1 MKTESPCNGRR
12 DFSDGPIWDPEL
24 ERWVA
29 EVRLPDG
36 SRKRHRSRRERELRR
51 WWASEER
58 KIEEGTWS
66 HDCETTAT
74 LGDTL
79 GRYEMHARV
88 HHRSFK
94 TYTFY
99 GILFLQSI
107 GKTKKLAAITKAD
120 IERVKMARL
129 RGGTSK
135 QNIDRLLAV
144 GEVVLHLVP

>member
-1 MKTESPCNGRR
+1 
-12 DFSDGPIWDPEL
+12 
-24 ERWVA
+24 
-29 EVRLPDG
+29 
-36 SRKRHRSRRERELRR
+36 
-51 WWASEER
+51 
-58 KIEEGTWS
+58 
-66 HDCETTAT
+66 
-74 LGDTL
+74 
-79 GRYEMHARV
+79 MHARV